1 MKVHH
6 RDCLTDVAIFISS
19 SYPSGSVVLLLLN
32 LHTFDT
38 TATLSNSELA
48 ASSRDVYW
56 LTPPGNI
63 TNVASQ

>member
-1 MKVHH
+1 MIFF
-6 RDCLTDVAIFISS
+6 RDRLTDIATFISP
-19 SYPSGSVVLLLLN
+19 SYPAGSVVLLLLN

-63 TNVASQ
+63 TDIESQ